1 MHRQPNMQLAQAGHC
16 DIASTRRAWR
26 EYVENGRSSEGLV
39 RPHVTQ
45 AWERSRAGGC
55 NPRLM
60 KADLL
65 DAGGT
70 KRLLETEEDL
80 IQAARPFLRT
90 LSEAAGDHRHA
101 VMLGDRTGRVLD
113 TLGDEASIS
122 GPEAVPGPG
131 ALLNESSAGAN
142 GIGTPLARDGY
153 VELVGPEHF
162 IEGFHPFTCQGIPL
176 RDAFGEI
183 AGVLS
188 ASVRRQATANRVRD
202 VLFCA
207 TEGLECQLI
216 HEWLLGWVKS
226 VGVPQAR
233 WADKLRQDLVQT
245 FASARLEFELA
256 ARDIARGGSTD
267 DVIGKIRAELRRFR
281 RLADTWRDLVEHRHR
296 GDEELWL
303 ADVTSSVFDLFATE
317 ARFARVELTVS
328 ESPRVRVLDDRTG
341 LARRLLGV
349 LLDAMQAAGAGGRV
363 SAEITRD
370 DDRSVATLLLRVDS
384 ADATS
389 VASFGLVS
397 KLLH

>member
-1 MHRQPNMQLAQAGHC
+1 MQLVQAGHC
-16 DIASTRRAWR
+16 DIASTKRAWR
-26 EYVENGRSSEGLV
+26 EYVENGRSSEGLI

-45 AWERSRAGGC
+45 AWERSKAGGC

-65 DAGGT
+65 DAEGT
-70 KRLLETEEDL
+70 KRLLETEDHL
-80 IQAARPFLRT
+80 IQAARPFMTT

-101 VMLGDRTGRVLD
+101 AMLGDRTGRVLD
-113 TLGDEASIS
+113 ILGDEASIT

-176 RDAFGEI
+176 RDAFGGG
-183 AGVLS
+183 AGVLGV
-188 ASVRRQATANRVRD
+188 SVRRQETANRVRD

-226 VGVPQAR
+226 VGVSQAR

-256 ARDIARGGSTD
+256 AREIARGGSTD
-267 DVIGKIRAELRRFR
+267 DVVEKIRAELRRFR
-281 RLADTWRDLVEHRHR
+281 RLADTWRDLVEHHDR

-303 ADVTSSVFDLFATE
+303 DDITSNVFDLLATE
-317 ARFARVELTVS
+317 ARFARVEFTFFEL
-328 ESPRVRVLDDRTG
+328 PRFRVLDDRTG
-341 LARRLLGV
+341 LARRILGL
-349 LLDAMQAAGAGGRV
+349 LLDAMQAAGVGGRV
-363 SAEITRD
+363 SAEITSD
-370 DDRSVATLLLRVDS
+370 DQSSVATLLMQAYS

-389 VASFGLVS
+389 VGSFGLNS
-397 KLLH
+397 KILH

>member
-1 MHRQPNMQLAQAGHC
+1 MHRQPTMQLAQAGHC
-16 DIASTRRAWR
+16 DIPSTKRAWR
-26 EYVENGRSSEGLV
+26 EYVENGRSSEGLI
-39 RPHVTQ
+39 RPHITQ
-45 AWERSRAGGC
+45 AWERSKAGGC

-70 KRLLETEEDL
+70 KRLLETEDRL

-101 VMLGDRTGRVLD
+101 AMLGDRTGRILD
-113 TLGDEASIS
+113 ILGDEASIS

-131 ALLNESSAGAN
+131 ALLDESSAGAN
-142 GIGTPLARDGY
+142 GIGTPLAHDAY
-153 VELVGPEHF
+153 VELIGPEHF

-176 RDAFGEI
+176 RDAFGEV

-188 ASVRRQATANRVRD
+188 ASVRRQETASRLRD

-226 VGVPQAR
+226 VGMPQAA
-233 WADKLRQDLVQT
+233 WPDKLRQDLVQT

-256 ARDIARGGSTD
+256 ARDIARGGSAD
-267 DVIGKIRAELRRFR
+267 DVIEKIRAELRRFR
-281 RLADTWRDLVEHRHR
+281 GLADTWRDLVEHHHR

-303 ADVTSSVFDLFATE
+303 ADVTSSVFDLLATE
-317 ARFARVELTVS
+317 ARFSRVELTFS

-341 LARRLLGV
+341 LARRILGL
-349 LLDAMQAAGAGGRV
+349 LLDAMQAAGVGGRV
-363 SAEITRD
+363 SAGITRD
-370 DDRSVATLLLRVDS
+370 DHGNVATLLFRADS

-389 VASFGLVS
+389 VGSFGLVS
-397 KLLH
+397 KVLH